1 MTIMKRGCAG
11 FVVLLVLAASTA
23 CMVGPDYKTPVVEVP
38 DIWHDPATEGVTD
51 GESPIHKWWETFDD
65 PILVDLI
72 HEAQAANL
80 DLEQAVGRIREAR
93 ALRRIAGGDK
103 VPDLSVGGSG
113 QRQQLSDNL
122 IPELGPLDPNSIY
135 TLTFD
140 STWELDFFGRIR
152 RQIESADATYQAS
165 IEDYRDVLVTLFGE
179 VARNYFDVRELQ
191 QRIQYAEENI
201 KAQQNTLK
209 LTQDRF
215 DAGLVSALD
224 IAQAESNLANTEA
237 QVPIYQAGLQ
247 AALNRLAVLLGA
259 PPGTLHDD
267 LAEPRPIPSPP
278 DEVAVGLPA
287 DLLRQR
293 PDVRRAERDLAA
305 QTARI
310 GVATADLYPRFSLSG
325 FLGLQSGSGGDFIS
339 GDSVTWGIN
348 LPFVWQIFSGGRVRG
363 NIDLEK
369 ARTEQLVSFYEQT
382 ILIALEDVETSL
394 ANYEQEKQRRE
405 RLLEA
410 VDASQRS
417 VELVRTQYMAGLT
430 NFQNVL
436 DSERS
441 LTNQQD
447 ALAESEGFI
456 VKSLASVYKALGGG
470 WKENPN
476 VPETFTEGADASAP
490 EPPPIPGAE

>member
-1 MTIMKRGCAG
+1 MPIKKRRYADL
-11 FVVLLVLAASTA
+11 VVLLALVASITA
-23 CMVGPDYKTPVVEVP
+23 CMVGPNYKTPVVEVP
-38 DIWHDPATEGVTD
+38 DLWHDAATEGVAD
-51 GESPIHKWWETFDD
+51 GQSPVHKWWETFDD

-72 HEAQAANL
+72 HRAQAANL
-80 DLEQAVGRIREAR
+80 DLRQAVSRIRETR
-93 ALRRIAGGDK
+93 ALRRITGGDR
-103 VPDLSVGGSG
+103 VPDLNVGGEAGRTQISEN
-113 QRQQLSDNL
+113 Q
-122 IPELGPLDPNSIY
+122 IPVLGSIDPVSQY
-135 TLTFD
+135 SLTFD
-140 STWELDFFGRIR
+140 SVWELDFFGRIR

-165 IEDYRDVLVTLFGE
+165 IEDYRDVLVTLFAE

-201 KAQQNTLK
+201 RTQQNTLQ
-209 LTQDRF
+209 LTEDRF

-237 QVPIYQAGLQ
+237 QVPTFEAGLQ
-247 AALNRLAVLLGA
+247 AALNRLAVLLGK
-259 PPGTLHDD
+259 PPGELHDT
-267 LAEPRPIPSPP
+267 LLETRPIPSPP

-325 FLGLQSGSGGDFIS
+325 FLGLQSRGGDFLS
-339 GDSVTWGIN
+339 ADSVTWGIN
-348 LPFVWQIFSGGRVRG
+348 LPFVWQLFSGGRVRG
-363 NIDLEK
+363 QIDLER

-394 ANYEQEKQRRE
+394 AIYEWEKERRL
-405 RLLEA
+405 RLLRA

-417 VELVRTQYMAGLT
+417 VGLVRTQYMAGLT
-430 NFQNVL
+430 DFQNVL

-441 LTNQQD
+441 LTTQQD
-447 ALAESEGFI
+447 QLAASEGFV

-476 VPETFTEGADASAP
+476 VPETFTEGADAAAAKNFFP
-490 EPPPIPGAE
+490 